1 MVNQL
6 YRYVFLIIPNAKTR
20 AFTSIV
26 FTKII
31 FIIFFRF
38 CFSVLAS
45 LVAVDREHARL
56 ALSLALSFLKRG
68 PTPNQPLLD
77 LLARVTTL
85 IARQAGCPENP
96 RKLLQSLL
104 PGLIHDFLNNSLKF
118 SVFPMQ
124 LMGYDSGN
132 LAQFSKDFEQ
142 VLVPLLLL
150 HSPTANTLEDLSSLL
165 LKAKRQ
171 VVEDNCL
178 PLAAFFFPGMAAEET
193 NTALANK
200 ADLVALGNFVNRVL
214 GDDFMK
220 RITSHVPGIITA
232 TFLHV
237 QDDKAMRETFGV
249 DRQAAGQIMPPVLSA
264 AVPKAVIDT
273 LDVTFEEPVF
283 DCIAKAKPYV
293 LTQMV
298 VDLTAGLA
306 AESMDAQLQCLF
318 SLHLWLESVFASKS
332 GKIICVLPFIVQH
345 LSSSLLSFIQKK
357 ENSLVAIRSA
367 LLVLHKLFVE
377 MLPLSAHCLENC
389 LLQVTSSLI
398 AVVTRKEEKGGESDC
413 AAMARQILELLL
425 VDHVDKFPDQMDLI
439 EDYPEGDDRF
449 AQLAAAR
456 AQIRPSLGLKPFIK
470 KFLHITDILSRSE
483 CANLLRLAS
492 SKLAASPGE
501 LASLLDTETGLVRQL
516 VLRLLNIST
525 SADATVSQ
533 LALRCLGE
541 VGPVDLQSHI
551 LSVEVEGGPV
561 DSSASAVAVSVLQ
574 HLIKF
579 MSESTTEGMPRMA
592 YEAIFNILGMT
603 AAGRSLDLGLLGAH
617 GAMLEPVRKSSK
629 TGHKENL
636 TPPSEIEFLA
646 AIEEPDLWT
655 SSGFDYETW
664 LRTLVLSLLKAL
676 PENSVLGHLRP
687 MCTASSSLC
696 EKVLPFLIHELR
708 KECSTGTLL

>member
-1 MVNQL
+1 M
-6 YRYVFLIIPNAKTR
+6 
-20 AFTSIV
+20 
-26 FTKII
+26 
-31 FIIFFRF
+31 
-38 CFSVLAS
+38 
-45 LVAVDREHARL
+45 VAVDREHARL

-357 ENSLVAIRSA
+357 EKNS
-367 LLVLHKLFVE
+367 
-377 MLPLSAHCLENC
+377 
-389 LLQVTSSLI
+389 T
-398 AVVTRKEEKGGESDC
+398 
-413 AAMARQILELLL
+413 
-425 VDHVDKFPDQMDLI
+425 
-439 EDYPEGDDRF
+439 
-449 AQLAAAR
+449 
-456 AQIRPSLGLKPFIK
+456 
-470 KFLHITDILSRSE
+470 
-483 CANLLRLAS
+483 
-492 SKLAASPGE
+492 
-501 LASLLDTETGLVRQL
+501 
-516 VLRLLNIST
+516 
-525 SADATVSQ
+525 
-533 LALRCLGE
+533 
-541 VGPVDLQSHI
+541 
-551 LSVEVEGGPV
+551 
-561 DSSASAVAVSVLQ
+561 
-574 HLIKF
+574 
-579 MSESTTEGMPRMA
+579 
-592 YEAIFNILGMT
+592 
-603 AAGRSLDLGLLGAH
+603 
-617 GAMLEPVRKSSK
+617 
-629 TGHKENL
+629 
-636 TPPSEIEFLA
+636 
-646 AIEEPDLWT
+646 
-655 SSGFDYETW
+655 
-664 LRTLVLSLLKAL
+664 
-676 PENSVLGHLRP
+676 
-687 MCTASSSLC
+687 
-696 EKVLPFLIHELR
+696 
-708 KECSTGTLL
+708 